1 MLNNHFAEQS
11 VTVNFTSLQVKNAIK
26 EILAKKTTKYP
37 SKQDNLNDVM
47 GTYQFFEL
55 GINSLQININIKE
68 IEAEKTEINFRV
80 VPDSTSR
87 ADSSACSNSIT
98 NFQKLLTG
106 VLTGAGIPES
116 KGCAGVVVLFIG
128 LSIMFLIS

>member
-1 MLNNHFAEQS
+1 
-11 VTVNFTSLQVKNAIK
+11 
-26 EILAKKTTKYP
+26 
-37 SKQDNLNDVM
+37 M

-55 GINSLQININIKE
+55 GINSLQININLKE
-68 IEAEKTEINFRV
+68 IEPEKTQINFRV

-87 ADSSACSNSIT
+87 ADSSTCANSIT

-116 KGCAGVVVLFIG
+116 KGCLGIVIFFAFV
-128 LSIMFLIS
+128 SISYFF